1 MLDWPDPDSG
11 HHAAAELSEPAVDED
26 VESDEEDEGNKAIE
40 DEVHIDNIDLDIV
53 SVQSETCGDHSS
65 KLNLKNKNEKDLAI
79 NYVKVTSAMVELR
92 LELVML
98 EEGKTCTSVVSS
110 MNLGIL

>member
-11 HHAAAELSEPAVDED
+11 HHAAAELPDPAVDEE

-53 SVQSETCGDHSS
+53 TVLSKTCGDHSS
-65 KLNLKNKNEKDLAI
+65 KLNKNEKDLAI
-79 NYVKVTSAMVELR
+79 NYVKVTSAMVELM